1 MFEDSLTMMQQM
13 SVLALL
19 GICSIEDVKT
29 KRIHVIWLA
38 VFAAEGILC
47 SVLFWKRPLGEI
59 LTAMMPGIL
68 ILVLSAAVSGSIG
81 EGDGML
87 LTITG
92 IFLEVSFVLSML
104 TVAVFLSAG
113 YALFLYVIRKK
124 SRKYEMPFIPFLLIA
139 FIGVIL
145 SERYL

>member
-59 LTAMMPGIL
+59 LTAMIPGIL
-68 ILVLSAAVSGSIG
+68 IFVLSSAVSGSIG

-113 YALFLYVIRKK
+113 YALFLYIVRKK

>member
-1 MFEDSLTMMQQM
+1 MFEDSLAMMQQI

-29 KRIHVIWLA
+29 KRIHAIWLA

-47 SVLFWKRPLGEI
+47 SVLFWKRPMGEI
-59 LTAMMPGIL
+59 LAAMMPGIL

-124 SRKYEMPFIPFLLIA
+124 GRKYEMPFIPFILIA
-139 FIGVIL
+139 FVVVIL
-145 SERYL
+145 SERFL